1 MADES
6 PPASPVDDKSDDVS
20 IASSPVK
27 TSVPSEPSSPGSSS
41 DTTVGALL
49 AMTVA
54 NPVSTLDTQ
63 IVKMKADRARMK
75 TEKAKLAKELRNNE
89 RKRSR
94 LKGKAKALSSQ
105 DLLEVLQ
112 FRAKDQSKVAA
123 NKKAK
128 PVKTAGK

>member
-1 MADES
+1 MAEET
-6 PPASPVDDKSDDVS
+6 PPASPVDAGDADVTE
-20 IASSPVK
+20 ASSPVN
-27 TSVPSEPSSPGSSS
+27 TSVPSEPSTPGSSS

-49 AMTVA
+49 ASTIA
-54 NPVSTLDTQ
+54 NPVSDLDTK

-112 FRAKDQSKVAA
+112 FRAKDQNKVAA

>member
-1 MADES
+1 MADET
-6 PPASPVDDKSDDVS
+6 PPATPVDAVSDDAS
-20 IASSPVK
+20 IASSPVQ

-49 AMTVA
+49 ASAIA
-54 NPVSTLDTQ
+54 NPVSDLDTQ

-112 FRAKDQSKVAA
+112 FRAQDQSKVAA

-128 PVKTAGK
+128 TEKAAGK

>member
-27 TSVPSEPSSPGSSS
+27 TSVPSEPSTPGSSS

-54 NPVSTLDTQ
+54 NPVSTLDTK

-89 RKRSR
+89 RKRAR

-112 FRAKDQSKVAA
+112 FRAQDQSKVAA
-123 NKKAK
+123 NKIAKTEKA
-128 PVKTAGK
+128 AGK

>member
-27 TSVPSEPSSPGSSS
+27 TSVPSEPSTPGSSS

-75 TEKAKLAKELRNNE
+75 TEQAKLTKEVRNNE
-89 RKRSR
+89 RKRAR

-112 FRAKDQSKVAA
+112 FRACDQSKVAA

-128 PVKTAGK
+128 TEKAAGK